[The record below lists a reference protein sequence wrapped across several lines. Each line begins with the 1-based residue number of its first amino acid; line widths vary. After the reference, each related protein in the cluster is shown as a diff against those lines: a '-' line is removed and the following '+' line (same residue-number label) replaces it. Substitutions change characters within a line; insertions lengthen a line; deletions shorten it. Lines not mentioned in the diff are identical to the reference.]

1 MGIRG
6 VQFKKGKSCHH
17 QNGSPFPSYC
27 FLGPRWLPSQ
37 LMLKGQDH
45 GFWREVVWRE
55 GQEQPPA
62 SSHPPSKRKGRFSTG
77 SLNVNHGGVSLLH
90 SSSVSLHFSWSWPQS
105 EWRVSY
111 WMYWVPIFKG
121 EKSLKQGKMKE
132 NMSKKYIIKNTY
144 IYIYTQI
151 IYINIYIY
159 TQRNHKRDWGRPWR
173 QGAGATAVPL

>member
-55 GQEQPPA
+55 GQEKPPA

-121 EKSLKQGKMKE
+121 EKRLKQGKMQKKKKKSLKIPTNLVSGTLEKLRKKKVHNKE
-132 NMSKKYIIKNTY
+132 Y
-144 IYIYTQI
+144 IYISTHKL
-151 IYINIYIY
+151 YI
-159 TQRNHKRDWGRPWR
+159 
-173 QGAGATAVPL
+173 